1 MSHKEAARIIGL
13 YFTDIQD
20 KLLNILQLQ
29 ELSDSENELVQAS
42 IDQKSSQLKP
52 FKFANAI
59 DFKNNL
65 KYVKY
70 VAFPIIVLMSILLSG
85 NKEVILKSSERI
97 ISYNK
102 EYVAKAPFEFIIQN
116 EKLEVIKNQ
125 NFVLRLKITGN
136 EIPNEVYIVFN
147 NNSFLMNTSK
157 KGIFEFKFRNIQQTT
172 TFQFKANSF
181 FSTNYKLNVIAKPI
195 VSKIITEIKPPKYLN
210 LKNETFENKGN
221 IYLHE
226 GSTVMWRLEV
236 ENAEKIFIQIGQS
249 KTELIKNEDNIFN
262 VSKKIF
268 ESNDYQ
274 FISSNK
280 HTKGDSLFYRMNVI
294 KDAYPLISTK
304 EIIDSTDLMLRFV
317 NGQIEDDF
325 GISRLSF
332 NYKIISDST
341 EWQTKNI
348 DIQKQVSSQLFSFLI
363 NFEELS
369 LNPGD
374 GIAYFFEV
382 WDNDEVNGS
391 KASRTSKKQYLSPSE
406 EDIEK
411 DIEQQNDLLKEKIK
425 NSQELARQIQE
436 DMQELNKQLLKQ
448 KEIGWEEK
456 NKVKELVKKQEQL
469 QNEIQKIEEI
479 QKQNQN
485 KDNKLNSK
493 SEDLLK
499 KQEQIQELFENIM
512 DQEMKQMMEELN
524 KLMDDVN
531 KEELK
536 NLLNQMEQKDEDVEK
551 ELDRT
556 LELFKQLEIEQ
567 KLEQNAD
574 KLLKLADKQKKL
586 ALKGKEKSVDKKT
599 LEDEQTDIQKEFE
612 QISEELESTKK
623 DNQKLENK
631 KNIPET
637 KEQEQNILQ
646 DMQKSI
652 DKLQNNLKKQAA
664 KLQNNAAQQMEEM
677 SQAIK
682 QAMETD
688 EAETVAEDMET
699 LRQILENLIIVSYD
713 QEQLMTDIYDIKF
726 NSPIYTEHLRTQKTL
741 QENTQIIEDS
751 LFALSK
757 RQPQIE
763 SIINKEINAINN
775 NMENA
780 LAFMEERKSYQ
791 ATEKQQFA
799 MMAANNLAL
808 LLSEILEQMQQQ
820 MANKQNKP
828 SGKMCNKP
836 KSVGGESMKKMKEM
850 QQKIKEQMK
859 SMLQGKQG
867 KDKNGGKQSKKI
879 AQMAAQQEQIRNRL
893 KELRNELSGDQQSK
907 NNLDKLLDQ
916 LEENQTDILNN
927 NITQSTLIRQEK
939 ILTRLL
945 QAEKAELEKEKE
957 KQRESNEWLNN
968 LSNKI
973 LDPIELYKQEKK
985 NQEELIRTIPPSL
998 MPFYK
1003 NKVNQYFKNNE

>member
-1 MSHKEAARIIGL
+1 MSLRK
-13 YFTDIQD
+13 
-20 KLLNILQLQ
+20 
-29 ELSDSENELVQAS
+29 
-42 IDQKSSQLKP
+42 
-52 FKFANAI
+52 
-59 DFKNNL
+59 
-65 KYVKY
+65 
-70 VAFPIIVLMSILLSG
+70 
-85 NKEVILKSSERI
+85 VI
-97 ISYNK
+97 
-102 EYVAKAPFEFIIQN
+102 
-116 EKLEVIKNQ
+116 
-125 NFVLRLKITGN
+125 
-136 EIPNEVYIVFN
+136 
-147 NNSFLMNTSK
+147 
-157 KGIFEFKFRNIQQTT
+157 
-172 TFQFKANSF
+172 
-181 FSTNYKLNVIAKPI
+181 
-195 VSKIITEIKPPKYLN
+195 
-210 LKNETFENKGN
+210 
-221 IYLHE
+221 
-226 GSTVMWRLEV
+226 
-236 ENAEKIFIQIGQS
+236 ENA
-249 KTELIKNEDNIFN
+249 
-262 VSKKIF
+262 
-268 ESNDYQ
+268 
-274 FISSNK
+274 
-280 HTKGDSLFYRMNVI
+280 
-294 KDAYPLISTK
+294 
-304 EIIDSTDLMLRFV
+304 
-317 NGQIEDDF
+317 
-325 GISRLSF
+325 
-332 NYKIISDST
+332 
-341 EWQTKNI
+341 
-348 DIQKQVSSQLFSFLI
+348 
-363 NFEELS
+363 
-369 LNPGD
+369 
-374 GIAYFFEV
+374 
-382 WDNDEVNGS
+382 
-391 KASRTSKKQYLSPSE
+391 
-406 EDIEK
+406 
-411 DIEQQNDLLKEKIK
+411 IK
-425 NSQELARQIQE
+425 NSEAS
-436 DMQELNKQLLKQ
+436 DYTNSDH
-448 KEIGWEEK
+448 
-456 NKVKELVKKQEQL
+456 
-469 QNEIQKIEEI
+469 IE
-479 QKQNQN
+479 
-485 KDNKLNSK
+485 
-493 SEDLLK
+493 
-499 KQEQIQELFENIM
+499 
-512 DQEMKQMMEELN
+512 
-524 KLMDDVN
+524 
-531 KEELK
+531 
-536 NLLNQMEQKDEDVEK
+536 
-551 ELDRT
+551 
-556 LELFKQLEIEQ
+556 
-567 KLEQNAD
+567 
-574 KLLKLADKQKKL
+574 
-586 ALKGKEKSVDKKT
+586 
-599 LEDEQTDIQKEFE
+599 
-612 QISEELESTKK
+612 
-623 DNQKLENK
+623 
-631 KNIPET
+631 
-637 KEQEQNILQ
+637 
-646 DMQKSI
+646 
-652 DKLQNNLKKQAA
+652 LKKQAA